1 MTKIYVK
8 IKFISDDLPLK
19 KTLQICNIIMVG
31 RSAFHEGSKYYLQ
44 VFLGKCLNKLKL
56 LYYDRIDISEGT
68 DVNKTSASKE
78 RIICHY

>member
-8 IKFISDDLPLK
+8 TKFISDDLPLK

-56 LYYDRIDISEGT
+56 YKNPRKLIE
-68 DVNKTSASKE
+68 VKTA
-78 RIICHY
+78 IL